1 MLKIL
6 KRKWLLVA
14 LIATSTLSIGLVVA
28 LLNTAAFE
36 KQKTNQAEGL
46 QVVDSVETSSALNLA
61 LLQPAERAVDLSVMA
76 NGTAGID
83 RDRAR
88 YMLATD
94 LINQQQADQALPLLR
109 NLEKSYQVLAPYV
122 LLRQAQAQAA
132 TRDQE
137 SAIATWTRLIKKYP
151 ESTATAEALY
161 LLGQP
166 SIDQVSANQAS
177 ANQTSTSQASA
188 NQTNDSQPATSPSST
203 YWNTL
208 ITQYPAHPLSTA
220 VAFYQLTAQQA
231 TPATKANSAAS
242 PLADTFSLLKL
253 IAYHGHQHPEYT
265 AALTRLTSEYND
277 ELTAEDWA
285 AIGFGYWETQNYAEA
300 GDAYAKAPRTPLNLY
315 RAARGKERGD
325 KDKEAIVLYQMLDKA
340 FPAEPE
346 TADGLLNLAGLQK
359 GQSALATL
367 DEVVGRFSNSF
378 PDKAAEAIADRATL
392 LESLGSAEVAKQAQ
406 DSILSEYSG
415 SKAAA
420 QIRLKRAKENAKANN
435 LTGAISW
442 AQQLVDAA
450 PSGERAAEAGFWLGK
465 WHSQQDQV
473 DQARKAFENVIV
485 NHPESYYAW
494 RSAVHLGWNVG
505 DFDTVRTLRPKIVL
519 PRRRQQLPAG
529 SDALQELYL
538 LGHDQTAWSQWQS
551 EFDSRQMPTVAEQF
565 TDGVL
570 RLGIGDNLDGIFM
583 VSSLGWRDRPAEI
596 TDYQRLKQTSTYS
609 QAIYPF
615 PFSELISGRAEDN
628 NLNPLL
634 VTALVRQ
641 ESRFEPDITSVV
653 GAVGLMQVMPATG
666 EWISQQINQADYR
679 LFDPKDNVKFGT
691 WYLDY
696 THRQFADN
704 SLFAVASYNAGPG
717 AVSSWV
723 AEKDFA
729 NADEFVEIIPYPETQ
744 GYVESVF
751 GGYWNYLRIYNP
763 EIAAKVAAL

>member
-1 MLKIL
+1 ML
-6 KRKWLLVA
+6 KRKWPLVA
-14 LIATSTLSIGLVVA
+14 LIGTGTLSIGLVVA
-28 LLNTAAFE
+28 LLTTTATF
-36 KQKTNQAEGL
+36 KDRRVNQGGDL

-94 LINQQQADQALPLLR
+94 LINQQQGAQALPLLE

-122 LLRQAQAQAA
+122 LLRRAQAQAA
-132 TRDQE
+132 AGDQE
-137 SAIATWTRLIKKYP
+137 RAIATWTRLIKKYP
-151 ESTATAEALY
+151 KSTATAEALY
-161 LLGQP
+161 LLGQA
-166 SIDQVSANQAS
+166 SVDQPGAS
-177 ANQTSTSQASA
+177 ESNSGT
-188 NQTNDSQPATSPSST
+188 SST
-203 YWNTL
+203 HWNTL
-208 ITQYPAHPLSTA
+208 ITQYPAHPLSTT

-231 TPATKANSAAS
+231 SPVTTTKPAA

-253 IAYHGHQHPEYT
+253 IAYHAHQHPDYIAT
-265 AALTRLTSEYND
+265 LDRLTSEHSD
-277 ELTAEDWA
+277 DLTTEDWA

-300 GDAYAKAPRTPLNLY
+300 GEAYAKAPRTPLNVY

-340 FPAEPE
+340 FPDQPE

-359 GQSALATL
+359 EQPALATL
-367 DEVVGRFSNSF
+367 DEVVERFSDSF
-378 PDKAAEAIADRATL
+378 PDKAAEAIADRASL
-392 LESLGSAEVAKQAQ
+392 LESLGSAESAKQGR

-415 SKAAA
+415 SEAAA
-420 QIRLKRAKENAKANN
+420 KIRLKQAEENAKANN
-435 LTGAISW
+435 LTAAISW

-450 PSGERAAEAGFWLGK
+450 PRDEQAAEAGFWLGK
-465 WHSQQDQV
+465 WHAEQDQT
-473 DQARKAFENVIV
+473 DQARKAFENVII

-494 RSAVHLGWNVG
+494 RSAVHLDWNVG
-505 DFDTVRTLRPKIVL
+505 DFDTVRTLRPDIVL

-529 SDALQELYL
+529 SDTLQELYL
-538 LGHDQTAWSQWQS
+538 LGHNQTAWSQWQT
-551 EFDSRQMPTVAEQF
+551 EFDSKETPTVAEQF

-596 TDYQRLKQTSTYS
+596 TDYQRLKQTPTYR

-615 PFSELISGRAEDN
+615 PFPELILGRAEDN
-628 NLNPLL
+628 DLNPLL

-744 GYVESVF
+744 GYIESVF